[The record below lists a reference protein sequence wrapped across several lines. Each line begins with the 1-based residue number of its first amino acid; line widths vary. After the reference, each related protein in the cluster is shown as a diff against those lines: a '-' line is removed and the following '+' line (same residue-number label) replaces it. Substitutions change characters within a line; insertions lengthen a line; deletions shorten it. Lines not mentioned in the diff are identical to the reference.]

1 MYHRNWSSC
10 TSLVNVGIGYIRGTI
25 FDFAIFGLLYK
36 DTNWVSFIIV
46 GLILSVATY
55 YIIFILKFNIK
66 TPGREDAPSLDNTL
80 IKEKRYSEIA
90 DIVIEGLGGRSNIVN
105 VDNCI
110 TRLRIDLVDTK
121 LVDQKY

>member
-1 MYHRNWSSC
+1 M
-10 TSLVNVGIGYIRGTI
+10 II
-25 FDFAIFGLLYK
+25 FIFKY
-36 DTNWVSFIIV
+36 
-46 GLILSVATY
+46 
-55 YIIFILKFNIK
+55 FILKFNIK

-121 LVDQKY
+121 LVDQKILEKSGYSGLFFPLPKHIHIVYGPLVEFVRNAIDDKLKK

>member
-1 MYHRNWSSC
+1 MIEKGD
-10 TSLVNVGIGYIRGTI
+10 L
-25 FDFAIFGLLYK
+25 
-36 DTNWVSFIIV
+36 
-46 GLILSVATY
+46 
-55 YIIFILKFNIK
+55 K

-121 LVDQKY
+121 LVDQKILEKSGYSGLFFPLPTYTYCLWTIS